1 MTYIFAGDSW
11 ALKGFTEQNHNR
23 GNTGHEPGDV
33 RLADHWP
40 WPYQLALAPG
50 QGNIAV
56 LRRILAL
63 APAPHTPVIWVW
75 TEPGRDYG
83 HYYPNADPHDWMR
96 TEDLWSLRKQLE
108 RATLKTI
115 SETIQ
120 NPIAF
125 VGGLSDISSTAQE
138 FGYTVLHPSW
148 QSWIANKLCSKHFE
162 QGWGASD
169 IGWRTVHNSVTP
181 SRTAT
186 FAWDE
191 QIKEWCWW
199 EEQGYFCHEHP
210 SPRANQEFAEYL
222 RPEVETW
229 LTQYEK

>member
-11 ALKGFTEQNHNR
+11 ALKGFTEQNYDH
-23 GNTGHEPGDV
+23 GNTDHEPGDV

-40 WPYQLALAPG
+40 WSYQLAVAPG

-56 LRRILAL
+56 LRRIMSLRPNPDMPIL
-63 APAPHTPVIWVW
+63 WIW

-83 HYYPNADPHDWMR
+83 HLCPNDNPHNWMQA
-96 TEDLWSLRKQLE
+96 EDLWSLRKQLE
-108 RATLKTI
+108 YATLKTI
-115 SETIQ
+115 KETIS

-125 VGGLSDISSTAQE
+125 VGGLSDISHVAQE

-148 QSWIANKLCSKHFE
+148 QSWIANKLCSEHFE

-169 IGWRTVHNSVTP
+169 VGWRAVHNGITP
-181 SRTAT
+181 GRTAT

-191 QIKEWCWW
+191 QIKEWCSW

-210 SPRANQEFAEYL
+210 TPRANQEFAEYL

-229 LTQYEK
+229 LAHNEK